1 MTDRR
6 FLEKFKTVLRCTCLY
21 YIALYSHHSHAEILS
36 DDLSVISSADPQSNA
51 IQSFIIVPQ
60 NQFIQQGIKQQ
71 TKKQIIAQ
79 QTPFVIEYNKKL
91 NDTETLEWHV
101 KVSNKQYG
109 TINVLS
115 SFSGKGKLLKSGFL
129 WQSDYLNKTVK
140 NRHRLVFRPKP
151 FSHQPAIYKKGRGAS
166 GKRRNYGGGTMHVNE
181 KRYNPK
187 LSYTIN
193 FNILKSGS
201 IVSSHKAILE
211 MDRKDMIRQE
221 YINHYNI
228 RRYGKGENGNIPI
241 PTRQEISAIP
251 VKPNE
256 LKGNPL
262 TESKYKL
269 IIDDGMLDLAS
280 KINSTY
286 IAHRQKL
293 KDSMSFYDLDS
304 KKMFIPDSNLWISSG
319 WRNPERNEWYS
330 NAINGIHQRGGAI
343 DFIIMAPS
351 NSRDSAIGYWI
362 LWQALEEQKANINA
376 YWQLET
382 NGRPMTSQELKQ
394 DIEPKNGIPDAFDK
408 ADHLHANIHY

>member
-1 MTDRR
+1 MTGRR
-6 FLEKFKTVLRCTCLY
+6 FLNNLKTVLGYTCLY
-21 YIALYSHHSHAEILS
+21 YIVLYTHHCNAEILS

-51 IQSFIIVPQ
+51 VQSFIIIPQ
-60 NQFIQQGIKQQ
+60 KKFMHQGIKHQ

-79 QTPFVIEYNKKL
+79 QTPFVIEYNKQL
-91 NDTETLEWHV
+91 NDTETLEWRV
-101 KVSNKQYG
+101 IVSNKQYG

-115 SFSGKGKLLKSGFL
+115 SFSGEGKLLKSGYL
-129 WQSDYLNKTVK
+129 WQSDYLNKTAK

-151 FSHQPAIYKKGRGAS
+151 FSHQPVVYKKGRGTS
-166 GKRRNYGGGTMHVNE
+166 GKRRNYGGGTTHVDE

-187 LSYTIN
+187 LSYSIN
-193 FNILKSGS
+193 LNILKSGS
-201 IVSSHKAILE
+201 IISSHKAILE
-211 MDRKDMIRQE
+211 MDKKDMIRQE

-241 PTRQEISAIP
+241 PTRQEISTIP
-251 VKPNE
+251 VKPND

-269 IIDDGMLDLAS
+269 IINDGMLDLA
-280 KINSTY
+280 KRINSAY
-286 IAHRQKL
+286 ITHRQKL
-293 KDSMSFYDLDS
+293 KDSMSFYDLDN
-304 KKMFIPDSNLWISSG
+304 KKIFIPDSNLWISSG

-330 NAINGIHQRGGAI
+330 NALNGIHQRGGAI

-351 NSRDSAIGYWI
+351 NSHDSAIGYWV
-362 LWQALEEQKANINA
+362 LWQALEGQKSSLNA

-382 NGRPMTSQELKQ
+382 NGRPMTSQEFNQ

-408 ADHLHANIHY
+408 ADHLHANIQY